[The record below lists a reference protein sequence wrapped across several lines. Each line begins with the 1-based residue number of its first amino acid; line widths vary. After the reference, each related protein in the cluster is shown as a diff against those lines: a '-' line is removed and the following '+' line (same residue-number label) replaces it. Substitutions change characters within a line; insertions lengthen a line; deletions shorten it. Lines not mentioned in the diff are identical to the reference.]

1 MVQTRFDARRN
12 VDSYDRTMQ
21 GSRVASFATALAD
34 PTRAAAVAALLS
46 GTAHTS
52 GELARVCSVAPS
64 TMSSHLGKLV
74 DAGILSVESA
84 GRHRAYRISS
94 RQVADLIEQMDA
106 ILLPETDAP
115 KRPTP
120 GGGLSYAR
128 SCYDHVAGRLG
139 TELHD
144 VFFAREWV
152 AVDDERPI
160 LTADGAT
167 FLDGF
172 GVDVEHLRSLRR
184 PLLRLDLDWTER
196 RHHLAGSAAAALMD
210 ELFAKKWIRRR
221 QDKRQLIVT
230 EGGRTGLEQTF
241 GITP

>member
-1 MVQTRFDARRN
+1 MN
-12 VDSYDRTMQ
+12 
-21 GSRVASFATALAD
+21 GSRLASFATALAD

-52 GELARVCSVAPS
+52 GELAKVCSVAPS
-64 TMSSHLGKLV
+64 TMSGHLGKLV

-94 RQVADLIEQMDA
+94 RQVADLIEQMDS
-106 ILLPETDAP
+106 ILLPETEAP
-115 KRPTP
+115 KRPSP
-120 GGGLSYAR
+120 GSGLAYAR

-139 TELHD
+139 IELHD
-144 VFFAREWV
+144 VFLERQWV
-152 AVDDERPI
+152 VVNDEHPT
-160 LTADGAT
+160 LTPTGAS

-172 GVDVEHLRSLRR
+172 GIDVDLLRAKRR
-184 PLLRLDLDWTER
+184 PMLRLDLDWTER

-221 QDKRQLIVT
+221 QDKRQLLVT
-230 EGGRTGLEQTF
+230 EQGRAGLQKTF
-241 GITP
+241 GIAP